1 MSYLEI
7 EKVIGREI
15 IDSRGNPTV
24 EAEVWLADGT
34 IGRGAA
40 PSGASTGEFEALE
53 LRDGDKSRFGGKGV
67 SKAVENIN
75 TTINEALV
83 GMDAS
88 DIYAV
93 DAAMLKADGTK
104 DKSNL
109 GANAILAVSTAAA
122 RAAAISLDVP
132 LYRFLG
138 GVSGN
143 KLPVPMMNILNGGAH
158 AANTVDV
165 QEFMIMPAGA
175 PSFKEGL
182 RWCTEVFHALQALLK
197 SKGLATSVGDEGGF
211 APDLASDEE
220 AIQYILEAIEKAGY
234 VPGKDFVLAMDAASS
249 EWKGSK
255 KGEYKLPKCGKVFT
269 SEELVE
275 HWKQL
280 VEKYPIYSI
289 EDGLDEED
297 WEGWQHMTKELGGKV
312 QLVGDDLFVTNTERL
327 SKGISLGCG
336 NSILIKLNQI
346 GSVSETLEAIK
357 MAHKAG
363 YTAIASH
370 RSGETEDTT
379 IADLA
384 VALNTC
390 QIKTGAPSRSER
402 VAKYNQLLRI
412 EEELGGAAQYPGF
425 GAFLIKKYITGN
437 NLRARQKACG
447 RGGAESR
454 PYAFVEKIVRF
465 WRKKLCKIS
474 VMLPRQHTQTLIFW
488 YSIFAGW
495 ENPAVHNLKE
505 VHNDRFQT
513 VGRL

>member
-1 MSYLEI
+1 MGKDLDMENFLAI

-24 EAEVWLADGT
+24 EAEVYLLDGT
-34 IGRGAA
+34 VGRGAA

-67 SKAVENIN
+67 TKAVETIN
-75 TTINEALV
+75 TVISDALTGV
-83 GMDAS
+83 DAS

-93 DAAMLKADGTK
+93 DAAMIAADGTK

-109 GANAILAVSTAAA
+109 GANAILAVSIASA
-122 RAAAISLDVP
+122 RAAANALEIP

-138 GVSGN
+138 GVNGN
-143 KLPVPMMNILNGGAH
+143 RLPVPMMNILNGGAH

-165 QEFMIMPAGA
+165 QEFMIMPVGA
-175 PSFKEGL
+175 PSFKEAL
-182 RWCTEVFHALQALLK
+182 RWCAEVFHALAALLK

-220 AIQYILEAIEKAGY
+220 AIQYILDAVKDAGY
-234 VPGKDFVLAMDAASS
+234 EPGKDFMIAMDAASS
-249 EWKGSK
+249 EWKGEK
-255 KGEYKLPKCGKVFT
+255 KGEYVLPKAGTKFT
-269 SEELVE
+269 SEELIE
-275 HWKQL
+275 HWKKL
-280 VEKYPIYSI
+280 VDKYPIISI
-289 EDGLDEED
+289 EDALDEED
-297 WEGWQHMTKELGGKV
+297 WEGWQKLTTELGDKV

-327 SKGISLGCG
+327 SKGIELGCG

-363 YTAIASH
+363 YTAISSH

-412 EEELGGAAQYPGF
+412 EEELGASAVYPGKA
-425 GAFLIKKYITGN
+425 AFNVKN
-437 NLRARQKACG
+437 R
-447 RGGAESR
+447 
-454 PYAFVEKIVRF
+454 
-465 WRKKLCKIS
+465 
-474 VMLPRQHTQTLIFW
+474 
-488 YSIFAGW
+488 
-495 ENPAVHNLKE
+495 
-505 VHNDRFQT
+505 
-513 VGRL
+513 

>member
-1 MSYLEI
+1 MKKLLI
-7 EKVIGREI
+7 ENVFGREI

-24 EAEVWLADGT
+24 EAEVLLADGT
-34 IGRGAA
+34 VGRGVA

-53 LRDGDKSRFGGKGV
+53 LRDGDKARFGGKGV
-67 SKAVENIN
+67 QKAVDNIN
-75 TTINEALV
+75 NVISKALV

-88 DIYAV
+88 NIYAV
-93 DAAMLKADGTK
+93 DAAMIKADGTK
-104 DKSNL
+104 DKSSL
-109 GANAILAVSTAAA
+109 GANAILAVSIACA
-122 RAAAISLDVP
+122 RAAANSLGIP
-132 LYRFLG
+132 LYRFIG
-138 GVSGN
+138 GVN
-143 KLPVPMMNILNGGAH
+143 ANRLPVPMMNILNGGAH

-175 PSFKEGL
+175 KSFKEGL
-182 RWCTEVFHALQALLK
+182 RWCTEVFHALASLLK

-211 APDLASDEE
+211 APNLASDEE
-220 AIQYILEAIEKAGY
+220 AIQYILEAVKMAGY
-234 VPGKDFVLAMDAASS
+234 EPGKDFVLAMDAASS
-249 EWKGSK
+249 EWKTGTT
-255 KGEYKLPKCGKVFT
+255 GQYKLPKCGKTFT
-269 SEELVE
+269 SAELVE

-280 VEKYPIYSI
+280 VDKYPIYSI

-297 WEGWQHMTKELGGKV
+297 WEGWTLMNKELGGRV

-327 SKGISLGCG
+327 AKGIQLNSC

-363 YTAIASH
+363 YTAVTSH

-412 EEELGGAAQYPGF
+412 EEELGDAAMYPGF
-425 GAFLIKKYITGN
+425 EAFNIKK
-437 NLRARQKACG
+437 
-447 RGGAESR
+447 
-454 PYAFVEKIVRF
+454 
-465 WRKKLCKIS
+465 
-474 VMLPRQHTQTLIFW
+474 
-488 YSIFAGW
+488 
-495 ENPAVHNLKE
+495 
-505 VHNDRFQT
+505 
-513 VGRL
+513 